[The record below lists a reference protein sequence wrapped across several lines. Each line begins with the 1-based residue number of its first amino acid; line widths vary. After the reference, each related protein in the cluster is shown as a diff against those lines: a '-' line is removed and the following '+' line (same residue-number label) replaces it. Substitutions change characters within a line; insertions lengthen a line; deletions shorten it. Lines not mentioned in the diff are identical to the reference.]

1 MSAGERKGDYESIE
15 AFWDDL
21 IALFLENSKDT
32 LICEVSSLD
41 GRVSFFEYSQEVAKK
56 RLLIIG
62 LSLFLSK
69 KHI

>member
-21 IALFLENSKDT
+21 IALFLETSKDT

-62 LSLFLSK
+62 LS
-69 KHI
+69 

>member
-32 LICEVSSLD
+32 LICEVSSPD
-41 GRVSFFEYSQEVAKK
+41 GRVSFF
-56 RLLIIG
+56 
-62 LSLFLSK
+62 
-69 KHI
+69 

>member
-41 GRVSFFEYSQEVAKK
+41 GRVSLFEYSQEVAKK

-62 LSLFLSK
+62 LS
-69 KHI
+69 

>member
-62 LSLFLSK
+62 LS
-69 KHI
+69 